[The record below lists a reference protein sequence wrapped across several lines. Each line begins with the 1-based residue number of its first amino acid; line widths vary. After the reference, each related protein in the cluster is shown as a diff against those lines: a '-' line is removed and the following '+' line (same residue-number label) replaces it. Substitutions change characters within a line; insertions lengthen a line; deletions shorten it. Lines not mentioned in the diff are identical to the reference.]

1 MFPDEESDPCEIYF
15 SDYREFDGRWLPGFL
30 CDAVAAAGQ
39 PDIGAY
45 GGWRKWLAAQAE
57 GGAPVRAAR

>member
-1 MFPDEESDPCEIYF
+1 VALE
-15 SDYREFDGRWLPGFL
+15 DGRSLPGFL